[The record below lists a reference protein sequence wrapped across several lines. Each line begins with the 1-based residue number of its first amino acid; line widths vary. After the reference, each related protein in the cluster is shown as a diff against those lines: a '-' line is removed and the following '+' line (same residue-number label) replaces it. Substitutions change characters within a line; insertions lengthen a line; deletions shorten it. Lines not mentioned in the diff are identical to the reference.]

1 MFIPTTAQQ
10 FNTKIYTIIP
20 QASYMFQ
27 PFSAIIMEVQNKEK
41 ETHDIGY
48 L

>member
-1 MFIPTTAQQ
+1 
-10 FNTKIYTIIP
+10 
-20 QASYMFQ
+20 MFQ

-48 L
+48 LWHGCAIAQLKKKQILKLYKNY